1 MAIVRPVVQTSCY
14 RLLLLHN
21 DVLRSS
27 SPFFNA
33 PISFGPLAYL
43 AGLSN
48 LAIFNSEGVCVAR
61 KDPFGVHAEI
71 NVPNL
76 YVMKLMQSLTSKGLV
91 TATFNWSHHYWFL
104 TNTGIEHLREYLGLP
119 EEIVPATLKR
129 KLQARREGED
139 RPRGPRFGGKDAAPG
154 EGEFKPNFEG
164 GVRHFRDLRFL
175 PCLPCAPAALIW
187 FSWF

>member
-1 MAIVRPVVQTSCY
+1 MNI
-14 RLLLLHN
+14 
-21 DVLRSS
+21 
-27 SPFFNA
+27 
-33 PISFGPLAYL
+33 
-43 AGLSN
+43 
-48 LAIFNSEGVCVAR
+48 EGVCVAR

-129 KLQARREGED
+129 KLQARREGGED

-154 EGEFKPNFEG
+154 EGEFKPTFEG
-164 GVRHFRDLRFL
+164 VRAFIPSLLVFFFSFFFFQSPLRELCFL
-175 PCLPCAPAALIW
+175 LFFHLQILYL
-187 FSWF
+187 